1 MSDFEGEK
9 WAVEEVLLR
18 VAWYYYKD
26 EMTQDEIARR
36 MMVSRASVGR
46 MLDRARKVGL
56 VAISLNARHL
66 SAFELSARLC
76 ETFGLEEA
84 LVVPDFAG
92 QPLSQRAVNGRIGV
106 GGSQYLNTHL
116 RPGGTLGVGWGDTV
130 ARVMDATDV
139 AAAAPLH
146 IVTLTGGVDGYLQ
159 ALAHSRWESAV
170 GAPDLLTASVI
181 PAPIVVTTP
190 TLAAS
195 LRAEPTINEVL
206 RRARSVQH
214 AIVGVGTTAEDA
226 TLVRMGYLTSDDAR
240 LLGDKGAVGD
250 ILGQFFTSEG
260 EVLDLPLHE
269 RRIGVELCDLA
280 GIGKVVAVAGGM
292 AKVTAI
298 RGALAGKY
306 LDVLVTNEQVAQA
319 LLG

>member
-1 MSDFEGEK
+1 VSDFEGEK

-26 EMTQDEIARR
+26 EMTQDEIAQR

-56 VAISLNARHL
+56 VAISLNARHPT
-66 SAFELSARLC
+66 AFELSARLC
-76 ETFGLEEA
+76 DTFGLEEA
-84 LVVPDFAG
+84 LVVPDFADQEALVVPDFAD
-92 QPLSQRAVNGRIGV
+92 QPLSQRAVNGRIGM

-159 ALAHSRWESAV
+159 ALARSRWESAV
-170 GAPDLLTASVI
+170 GGPDLLTASVI

-206 RRARSVQH
+206 QRARSVQH

-226 TLVRMGYLTSDDAR
+226 TLVRMGY
-240 LLGDKGAVGD
+240 
-250 ILGQFFTSEG
+250 
-260 EVLDLPLHE
+260 
-269 RRIGVELCDLA
+269 
-280 GIGKVVAVAGGM
+280 
-292 AKVTAI
+292 
-298 RGALAGKY
+298 
-306 LDVLVTNEQVAQA
+306 
-319 LLG
+319 